1 MILPYHLPSISRDD
15 TDKYMYSPMLSPP
28 PSIDHSTGQ
37 AITPPPEKS
46 FLQKYWLPIL
56 GIAIFA
62 MAQMGPDQPQDKAK

>member
-1 MILPYHLPSISRDD
+1 
-15 TDKYMYSPMLSPP
+15 MLSPP